1 MFGGK
6 KKRCKRAA
14 DLEGHEQEAPKVERK
29 SLSTSR

>member
-6 KKRCKRAA
+6 KKRCKRAV
-14 DLEGHEQEAPKVERK
+14 DLEGHEQAQKVERK